1 MTNGKFINNEKIRN
15 KDIKKDSIT
24 IISKNKNNDFVKTE
38 NVSDLNYKY
47 NDYEL
52 NNLSYEEAKR
62 IDKRTYFQYYFGL
75 LKRKQLII
83 FTFLTNSDYN
93 SRLLKISL
101 FLFSFVL
108 YITINALFF
117 NDSTMHKIY
126 EDYGAF
132 NFIYQLPQIVYV
144 FSSVFTSVLSSVFS
158 SVFSSEDSSL
168 SLEKL

>member
-1 MTNGKFINNEKIRN
+1 MTDGKFTSNEEIRN

-24 IISKNKNNDFVKTE
+24 IISKKKISDLEKTE
-38 NVSDLNYKY
+38 KISDLNYKY

-52 NNLSYEEAKR
+52 NNLSYEEAKK

-83 FTFLTNSDYN
+83 FTFFTHSDYN
-93 SRLLKISL
+93 SRVLKISL
-101 FLFSFVL
+101 FLFSFAL

-126 EDYGAF
+126 EDEGSF
-132 NFIYQLPQIVYV
+132 NFLYQIPYLKFYIQQL
-144 FSSVFTSVLSSVFS
+144 FQQ
-158 SVFSSEDSSL
+158 
-168 SLEKL
+168 